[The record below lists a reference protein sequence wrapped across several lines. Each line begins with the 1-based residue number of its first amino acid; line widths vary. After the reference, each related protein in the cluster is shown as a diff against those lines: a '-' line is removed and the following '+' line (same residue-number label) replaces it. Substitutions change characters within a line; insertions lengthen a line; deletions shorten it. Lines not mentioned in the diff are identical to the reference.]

1 MRQTHPT
8 LSGGVAADSAVVVAV
23 AGGGGGVGA
32 AAAESLLE
40 CGHLEEE
47 EDHPIVATAALEGDR
62 LEV

>member
-8 LSGGVAADSAVVVAV
+8 PSGGAAADSAVVVAV
-23 AGGGGGVGA
+23 AGGGGAAV

-47 EDHPIVATAALEGDR
+47 EDHPIVATAALGGDR
-62 LEV
+62 LDV

>member
-8 LSGGVAADSAVVVAV
+8 PSGGAAADSAVVVAV
-23 AGGGGGVGA
+23 AGGGGAAV

-47 EDHPIVATAALEGDR
+47 EDHPIVATAALGGDR